1 MYRPILTSLSV
12 AAALACL
19 QPSGAHAQ
27 VSSNLDDLPQ
37 GKPVAVAKPATPPR
51 PAHHAAVAPQ
61 TSKPSAATAPASSVK
76 ASAPAKA
83 SVPGVPPAPPPPV
96 VLPPPFVPIQTHA
109 PVPPADI
116 KPVADAKTRTETLEG
131 GGMRVLFS
139 PESSDLNEDSLKA
152 VEAYA
157 NTLKDQPEKRII
169 LTAYAT
175 LPGDDI
181 SMPRRIS
188 LARALAIR
196 SIFIKAGVATTRLYP
211 RAMGR
216 PDKGDAS
223 PADRLDIVTESNP
236 QPSES
241 ATPASG
247 TP

>member
-1 MYRPILTSLSV
+1 
-12 AAALACL
+12 
-19 QPSGAHAQ
+19 
-27 VSSNLDDLPQ
+27 
-37 GKPVAVAKPATPPR
+37 
-51 PAHHAAVAPQ
+51 
-61 TSKPSAATAPASSVK
+61 
-76 ASAPAKA
+76 
-83 SVPGVPPAPPPPV
+83 

-139 PESSDLNEDSLKA
+139 PESSDLNEDSLKS
-152 VEAYA
+152 VETYA

-216 PDKGDAS
+216 PDKGDTS

>member
-1 MYRPILTSLSV
+1 
-12 AAALACL
+12 
-19 QPSGAHAQ
+19 
-27 VSSNLDDLPQ
+27 
-37 GKPVAVAKPATPPR
+37 
-51 PAHHAAVAPQ
+51 
-61 TSKPSAATAPASSVK
+61 
-76 ASAPAKA
+76 
-83 SVPGVPPAPPPPV
+83 GVPPAPPPPV

-139 PESSDLNEDSLKA
+139 PESSDLNEDSLKS

-157 NTLKDQPEKRII
+157 NTLRDQPEKRII

-216 PDKGDAS
+216 PDKSDTS

>member
-37 GKPVAVAKPATPPR
+37 GKPASVAKPATPSR
-51 PAHHAAVAPQ
+51 PAHHAATAPQ
-61 TSKPSAATAPASSVK
+61 TSKTSASKAPASPVK

-83 SVPGVPPAPPPPV
+83 TVPAVPAAPPPPV

-116 KPVADAKTRTETLEG
+116 KSVADAKTRTEILEG
-131 GGMRVLFS
+131 GGMRILFA
-139 PESSDLNEDSLKA
+139 PESSDLNDDSLKS
-152 VEAYA
+152 VVAYA
-157 NTLKDQPEKRII
+157 NTLRDQPEKRII
-169 LTAYAT
+169 LTGYAT

-196 SIFIKAGVATTRLYP
+196 SIFINAGVATTRLYP

-216 PDKGDAS
+216 PDKNDTN
-223 PADRLDIVTESNP
+223 PPDRLDIVTESNP